1 MKNWIKIAMVLI
13 VGFVANIPLSMA
25 QSKFNKQP
33 EYPGGTGAMMD
44 FLKQNIKYPVKAREA
59 SLEGVVYVNFIVNID
74 GTLSAVEAKKAQYQ
88 KVTVDAQS
96 KKSTATPVANPTNRS
111 LEAEAERVV
120 KAMPKW
126 IAGETDGKKTSIAYM
141 LPIDFNLN

>member
-1 MKNWIKIAMVLI
+1 MILAIALTV
-13 VGFVANIPLSMA
+13 NIPLSMA

-33 EYPGGTGAMMD
+33 EFPGGTGAMMD
-44 FLKQNIKYPVKAREA
+44 FLKQNIKYPAKARQA

-74 GTLSAVEAKKAQYQ
+74 GSLSAVEAKKAQYQ
-88 KVTVDAQS
+88 KVTIDGET
-96 KKSTATPVANPTNRS
+96 KKATATPVTNPTDRS

-126 IAGETDGKKTSIAYM
+126 ISGETDGKKTSIAYM